1 MPSQSTG
8 SDTRMYN
15 PRSES
20 SYHEGDTSSDRYG
33 GNADAKERLKEKE
46 KDEREQ
52 AKSKDAPH
60 IRIKPKRKP
69 KIREEDEFRS
79 QPIRSEMAQTT
90 MPAGSAGTML
100 DTAVG
105 AKTGTGSALGDT
117 MANMVFRSEDEPW
130 FGLLKDNAFAR
141 RIRREGQQ
149 QWKNVPFKRPPG
161 GRFPER
167 ATRLRAAGKS
177 RALGGLKGTRRTGLD
192 RAHLALERSHL
203 GVKTKQPL
211 RMFPQDYQRSKARM
225 EMRRLFGETPF
236 PKGTH
241 LPRAER
247 PSKVG
252 VSPGRRMGRPQP
264 THVPGVR
271 RTPSMSLSSSM
282 GHSPSITGSPI
293 YRSEDKIEKKM
304 FVPSYAELAQ
314 LRQIVTELRRE
325 VKKLSSGFKKS
336 GDKAQESHSGN
347 SERKKTTRPQGPTDD
362 NPEDD
367 PRTWGMSPK
376 DIVATH

>member
-90 MPAGSAGTML
+90 MPAGAAGTML

-105 AKTGTGSALGDT
+105 EKTGTGSALGDT

-192 RAHLALERSHL
+192 RAPLALE
-203 GVKTKQPL
+203 
-211 RMFPQDYQRSKARM
+211 
-225 EMRRLFGETPF
+225 
-236 PKGTH
+236 
-241 LPRAER
+241 
-247 PSKVG
+247 
-252 VSPGRRMGRPQP
+252 
-264 THVPGVR
+264 
-271 RTPSMSLSSSM
+271 
-282 GHSPSITGSPI
+282 
-293 YRSEDKIEKKM
+293 
-304 FVPSYAELAQ
+304 
-314 LRQIVTELRRE
+314 
-325 VKKLSSGFKKS
+325 
-336 GDKAQESHSGN
+336 
-347 SERKKTTRPQGPTDD
+347 
-362 NPEDD
+362 
-367 PRTWGMSPK
+367 
-376 DIVATH
+376 